1 MEGWRDMGTPTSL
14 TLSNRAVEK
23 LTTEKDTVLRD
34 RDLTGFGVRVY
45 PSGGKV
51 YVAQPRGPG
60 GPKRVTVGRHRM
72 LGAEQAR
79 QRAVLI

>member
-1 MEGWRDMGTPTSL
+1 MGGWRDMGTPTSL

-23 LTTEKDTVLRD
+23 STVEKDTVSWD
-34 RDLTGFGVRVY
+34 RDLTGFGVRAY

-51 YVAQPRGPG
+51 YVARAG
-60 GPKRVTVGRHRM
+60 GPSGPKQVTVGRHWV

-79 QRAVLI
+79 QHSALI